1 MEGLA
6 GRDKHFVNIKIR
18 VCYSDNEL
26 VGIFMKLINGIMS
39 LIFINCLSGCVVVS
53 AAVGVTT
60 IVVGG
65 VVEVVDTV
73 TPDIFD
79 GDDDEDD
86 SDDSDDSDDEDSS
99 PES

>member
-1 MEGLA
+1 
-6 GRDKHFVNIKIR
+6 
-18 VCYSDNEL
+18 
-26 VGIFMKLINGIMS
+26 MKLVNGIIT
-39 LIFINCLSGCVVVS
+39 LVLINCLSGCVVVG

-79 GDDDEDD
+79 DEDED
-86 SDDSDDSDDEDSS
+86 EDDEDSS
-99 PES
+99 PEGLENESGQ